1 MEAYSAFAYVY
12 DKLMKDVDYEDWTNY
27 IEDIFKRYGVSPKNM
42 AELAC
47 GTGNLTNKLAN
58 RGYHL
63 LGVDYSEDMLS
74 IAQEKAMDVTGGS
87 VIYLHQDMRELCLP
101 TELDA
106 ILCVCDGMNYITKD
120 EDLIKIFKSAYKH
133 LKSGGLFI
141 FDVSSYYK
149 LSTILGQNT
158 YAENYEGVSYI
169 WENYFDER
177 NSICDF
183 DLTIFVKEGNTYKK
197 YEEKHE
203 QRAHKE
209 MEIVDKLRS
218 AGFEKIHMFDA
229 FGFEEPRENSERI
242 YFISEKI

>member
-12 DKLMKDVDYEDWTNY
+12 DKLMKDVDYEKWTNY
-27 IEDIFKRYGVSPKNM
+27 IEDIFKRYGVIPKNM

-47 GTGNLTNKLAN
+47 GTGNLTNKLVG
-58 RGYHL
+58 RGYNL
-63 LGVDYSEDMLS
+63 IGVDCSEDMLS
-74 IAQEKAMDVTGGS
+74 VAQEKAMDVSEGS
-87 VIYLHQDMRELCLP
+87 VIYLNQDMRELFLP

-120 EDLIKIFKSAYKH
+120 EEITKIFKSVYEH

-169 WENYFDER
+169 WENYFDETK
-177 NSICDF
+177 NICDF
-183 DLTIFVKEGNTYKK
+183 DLTIFVKEGKIYKK
-197 YEEKHE
+197 YEENHK

-209 MEIVDKLRS
+209 NEIIENLKN
-218 AGFEKIHMFDA
+218 AGFEKINVFDA
-229 FGFEEPRENSERI
+229 FGFEEPKENSERI
-242 YFISEKI
+242 YFVCKKM